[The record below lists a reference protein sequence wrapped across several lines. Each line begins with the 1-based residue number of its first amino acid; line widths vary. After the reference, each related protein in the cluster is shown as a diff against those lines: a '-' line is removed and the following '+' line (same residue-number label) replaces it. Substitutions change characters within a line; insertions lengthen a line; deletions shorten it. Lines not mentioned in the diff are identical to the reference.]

1 MDTSNTYNVIVIGGG
16 PAGQKAAI
24 QAAKVGEK
32 VLVVERAEVGGECVQ
47 RGTIPSKTLHASAVQ
62 LASMRN
68 RGNSFLSDKIGTD
81 TEVNS
86 LMNRL
91 SEVLKGHQQFIGDQ
105 LERNNIELSKG
116 RARFVS
122 ERELEITHTDGSTRN
137 VRADLI
143 FIATGSRPR
152 KPPEIPID
160 HEHILDSDSI
170 LSMIYL
176 PKTLMV
182 VGAGVIACEF
192 ATIFQ
197 ALGVQVTLMDRRDT
211 PMGFLDPEI
220 CQRFVRQFEAAGGV
234 FLPES
239 HPAEIKVDPLGMVVA
254 KLDSGDVVRADKAF
268 IALGRTAS
276 VASLNLEAAGVELTE
291 RGFIAVDENCQSSTT
306 GIYAMGDVIGP
317 PALAT
322 ASMEQGR
329 RAARHALG
337 LQTANQSNLMPV
349 GIYTLPEIACVG
361 MTEAQAIDAGENPIV
376 GRSHFAEIARG
387 QINGEHE
394 GMLKLVCDSTGR
406 KLLGAHVIGGNA
418 TELIHLAQLAMVG
431 ELGVDVFIDNIFN
444 FPTMA
449 ESYRVAA
456 LDIAG
461 SRPVAVPL
469 AG

>member
-1 MDTSNTYNVIVIGGG
+1 MGEAKRYDVIVIGGG
-16 PAGQKAAI
+16 PAGQKSAI

-32 VLVVERAEVGGECVQ
+32 VLMVERAEVGGECVQ
-47 RGTIPSKTLHASAVQ
+47 RGTIPSKTLHESAVHY
-62 LASMRN
+62 SNMRA
-68 RGNSFLSDKIGTD
+68 RGGGHPAGEQGAG
-81 TEVNS
+81 TEVQS

-91 SEVLKGHQQFIGDQ
+91 SEVLHGHQDFIGDQ
-105 LERNNIELSKG
+105 LSRNGIELVKG
-116 RARFVS
+116 RASFVS
-122 ERELEITHTDGSTRN
+122 EHELEITHTDGSKET
-137 VRADLI
+137 VCAELI

-152 KPPEIPID
+152 KPPEIPVD

-176 PKTLMV
+176 PKSLMV

-197 ALGVQVTLMDRRDT
+197 ALGVQVTLMDRRDA

-220 CQRFVRQFEAAGGV
+220 GERFVESFQAAGGV
-234 FLPES
+234 FLPGA
-239 HPAEIKVDPLGMVVA
+239 HPDKISVDGLGGVVA
-254 KLDSGDVVRADKAF
+254 ELSNGETLHTAKAL

-276 VASLNLEAAGVELTE
+276 VKSLNLEAAGVELTE
-291 RGFIAVDENCQSSTT
+291 RGFIAVDENCQTT
-306 GIYAMGDVIGP
+306 GNGIYAMGDVIGP

-337 LQTANQSNLMPV
+337 LGTTGKANFMPV
-349 GIYTLPEIACVG
+349 GIYTIPEIASVG
-361 MTEAQAIDAGENPIV
+361 MTEAEAIEAGERPVI
-376 GRSHFAEIARG
+376 GRASFAEIARG
-387 QINGEHE
+387 QINGEQD

-456 LDIAG
+456 ISVAG
-461 SRPVAVPL
+461 ARPMVVPL

>member
-1 MDTSNTYNVIVIGGG
+1 MVTSKEYDVIVIGGG
-16 PAGQKAAI
+16 PAGQKSAI

-32 VLVVERAEVGGECVQ
+32 VLIVERAEVGGECVH
-47 RGTIPSKTLHASAVQ
+47 RGTIPSKTLHESATHIM
-62 LASMRN
+62 SMRE
-68 RGNSFLSDKIGTD
+68 RGGTNLTEGEGD
-81 TEVNS
+81 VTEVLT

-91 SEVLKGHQQFIGDQ
+91 TEVLHGHEEFIGDQ
-105 LERNNIELSKG
+105 LTRNGIELAKG
-116 RARFVS
+116 RARFMS
-122 ERELEITHTDGSTRN
+122 EREIEITHTDGSKET
-137 VRADLI
+137 VQGGTI

-152 KPPEIPID
+152 KPPEIPVD

-176 PKTLMV
+176 PKSLMV

-220 CQRFVRQFEAAGGV
+220 GARFVEQFQAAGGT
-234 FLPES
+234 FLPGA
-239 HPAEIKVDPLGMVVA
+239 HPDEISVDGLGNVTAELSNGET
-254 KLDSGDVVRADKAF
+254 LRSSKAL

-276 VASLNLEAAGVELTE
+276 VASLNLDAAGVDLTE
-291 RGFIAVDENCQSSTT
+291 RGFIAVDENCQTT
-306 GIYAMGDVIGP
+306 SPGIYAIGDVIGP

-337 LQTANQSNLMPV
+337 LENRGQANFMPV
-349 GIYTLPEIACVG
+349 GIYTIPEIASVG
-361 MTEAQAIDAGENPIV
+361 MTEAQAIEAGEQPVI
-376 GRSHFAEIARG
+376 GRASFAEIARG
-387 QINGEHE
+387 QINGQQD

-406 KLLGAHVIGGNA
+406 KLLGAHIIGGNA
-418 TELIHLAQLAMVG
+418 PELIHLAQLAMVG
-431 ELGVDVFIDNIFN
+431 DLGVDVFIDNIFN

-456 LDIAG
+456 LGIAG
-461 SRPVAVPL
+461 SRPAIIPL

>member
-1 MDTSNTYNVIVIGGG
+1 MDQVEQYDVIVIGAG

-24 QAAKVGEK
+24 QAAKVGER
-32 VLVVERAEVGGECVQ
+32 VLVVERGEIGGECVQ
-47 RGTIPSKTLHASAVQ
+47 RGTIPSKTLRESAVH
-62 LASMRN
+62 LAGLRMRA
-68 RGNSFLSDKIGTD
+68 GNLLATGIGPD
-81 TEVNS
+81 MKVRS
-86 LMNRL
+86 LMSRL
-91 SEVLKGHQQFIGDQ
+91 NEVLSGHEEFMTNQMT
-105 LERNNIELSKG
+105 RNGIDHQKG
-116 RARFVS
+116 RARFLS
-122 ERELEITHTDGSTRN
+122 EREIEITRTDRTKRT

-176 PKTLMV
+176 PKSLMV

-220 CQRFVRQFEAAGGV
+220 SERFVKRFEAAGGT

-239 HPAEIKVDPLGMVVA
+239 HPEKIHFDGVGTVLAELA
-254 KLDSGDVVRADKAF
+254 SGEVLEADKALV
-268 IALGRTAS
+268 ALGRTAS
-276 VASLNLEAAGVELTE
+276 IAGMNLESAGVTVSD
-291 RGFIAVDENCQSSTT
+291 RGFIVVDENCQTKST

-337 LQTANQSNLMPV
+337 LENAGLSEVMPV
-349 GIYTLPEIACVG
+349 GIYTIPEIACVG
-361 MTEAQAIDAGENPIV
+361 MTEAQAKTAGENPII
-376 GRSHFAEIARG
+376 GRARFDEIARG
-387 QINGEHE
+387 QINGDDD
-394 GMLKLVCDSTGR
+394 GMLKLVCDSSGR
-406 KLLGAHVIGGNA
+406 KLLGAHVIGGTA
-418 TELIHLAQLAMVG
+418 TELVHLAQLAMVG

-456 LDIAG
+456 LDVAG
-461 SRPVAVPL
+461 NRPVARHM